1 MHVLIDGDVVLYL
14 ALWRNETATLESAIN
29 HYNDIIEDTK
39 DACFA
44 DTVEIFLSS
53 DWENF
58 RKNLYPVYKSNR
70 KGKESP
76 PFMSELKAEVL
87 TWDNSRGS
95 PAGEADDY
103 LLIRAAEL
111 DEQGKPWII
120 ATVDKDLKTYPGLFY
135 NLRSHQI
142 DKVGERRAYTFM
154 LQQFVMGDSVDGIKG
169 LNGWG
174 PVKTAGII
182 NPYHGLEEN
191 FKKTKEVWL
200 ENNKTNNTQEA
211 YNETANL
218 AFIRRRKND
227 LYPLDFWAMSGND
240 FRKTLRVPVS
250 NYASS

>member
-1 MHVLIDGDVVLYL
+1 VV
-14 ALWRNETATLESAIN
+14 
-29 HYNDIIEDTK
+29 
-39 DACFA
+39 
-44 DTVEIFLSS
+44 
-53 DWENF
+53 
-58 RKNLYPVYKSNR
+58 
-70 KGKESP
+70 
-76 PFMSELKAEVL
+76 

-182 NPYHGLEEN
+182 NPFHGLEEN
-191 FKKTKEVWL
+191 FKKTKEIWL
-200 ENNKTNNTQEA
+200 ENNKTDNTQAA

-218 AFIRRRKND
+218 AFIRRNKND

-240 FRKTLRVPVS
+240 FRKTLRICVPD
-250 NYASS
+250 YASS